1 VSERRLLATVAT
13 ALRDQPG
20 EAGLAS
26 ALEALAQ
33 AGIPAAVSGGRVQIA
48 QSVDPELREALHA
61 VFALAA
67 ARLGEDELLAT
78 GRLATVGSLTS
89 SVVHELNNP
98 LFAILALVEF
108 LLRDAEPGTKPHQ
121 RLELIQSTGLG
132 MKESTRA
139 LLDFAREPSGSLEP
153 VALDETVESVVA
165 LFRLTAAAKDVEL
178 APRIDGVPM
187 HVLGRRD
194 ELRQL
199 LLALLLNAKQAL
211 PSGGAVSI
219 DLSRSGADAVL
230 RVADDGPG
238 VAAELGERA
247 FEPFVSTRDGALGL
261 GLAVAR
267 AIARRHGGELAL
279 EPSSA
284 GAVFVARLPLV
295 PGGAA

>member
-1 VSERRLLATVAT
+1 M
-13 ALRDQPG
+13 
-20 EAGLAS
+20 
-26 ALEALAQ
+26 AQ
-33 AGIPAAVSGGRVQIA
+33 AL
-48 QSVDPELREALHA
+48 DA
-61 VFALAA
+61 VFSLAG

-108 LLRDAEPGTKPHQ
+108 LLRDAERGTKAHQ

-132 MKESTRA
+132 MKDSTRA
-139 LLDFAREPSGSLEP
+139 LLDFAREQPGPLEP
-153 VALDETVESVVA
+153 VALDEAVESVVE

-178 APRIDGVPM
+178 SQRIEGVPM

-211 PSGGAVSI
+211 PRGGTVAI
-219 DLSRSGADAVL
+219 ELSRVGADAIL

-238 VAAELGERA
+238 VPAELGDRA

-267 AIARRHGGELAL
+267 AVARRHGGELGL
-279 EPSSA
+279 ESSSA

-295 PGGAA
+295 PRGAA